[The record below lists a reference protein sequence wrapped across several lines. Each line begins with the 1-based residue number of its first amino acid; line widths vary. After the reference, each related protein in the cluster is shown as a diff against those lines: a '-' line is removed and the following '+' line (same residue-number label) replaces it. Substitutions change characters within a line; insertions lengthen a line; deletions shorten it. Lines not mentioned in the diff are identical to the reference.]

1 MYVRIWFSNI
11 HTKLYQVHKDLY
23 TCIGNN
29 YEKSLKAYSNR
40 SGKWGKCQSI
50 YLHLCL
56 TSMCVCVF
64 AGCQTSSV
72 ENG

>member
-56 TSMCVCVF
+56 
-64 AGCQTSSV
+64 
-72 ENG
+72 